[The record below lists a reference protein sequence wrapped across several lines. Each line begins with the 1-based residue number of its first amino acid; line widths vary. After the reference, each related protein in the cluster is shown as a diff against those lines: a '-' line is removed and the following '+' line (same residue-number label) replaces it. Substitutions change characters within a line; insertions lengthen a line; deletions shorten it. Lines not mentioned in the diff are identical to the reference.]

1 MNTPCWY
8 DTDTERISI
17 SFRYDP
23 EFTKDCQRIQGR
35 RWDADRKI
43 NTFPLESAAEVKV
56 LTTKWAIK
64 VDDGLRQRPQWDS
77 TPTAQHSYDVMTDG
91 RWIAMHFPYRE
102 EMINSIHE
110 HIPGASWDNERRRWQ
125 TSIINASD
133 AVLFAEKWGLS
144 VEPTLAEDAH
154 KYVSLANQNHYIS
167 GLIESD
173 PFPIPGLQGEL
184 RPYQYSCVEYSV
196 RNNRVIIAD
205 APGLGKGHPVGTN
218 ILTPNGWK
226 KVEDLSVGDNVIG
239 SSGRAIK
246 ITGVNHRGILP
257 VFKVS
262 FNDGSSVRVDGDH
275 LWSVQQR
282 SAYNRGSTT
291 WHVKETR
298 DLSKILLDGEGHR
311 VWKIPMVK
319 PVEFE
324 KRDTPL
330 PLQPYLLGL
339 LLGDGGIS
347 QSSIY
352 FTSADEEII
361 EYIRKEIYPL
371 KLEKSSTQYGY
382 RMSQG
387 RGGVYRNPIITA
399 LKELGLMGHTALTKF
414 IPQAYLLGTPQER
427 MEILQGLMDT
437 DGNAGPDGTNEFV
450 SASEQLADDVAFL
463 VGSLGGVVRRSIKT
477 IRSGPYSGKTYFRVN
492 IKTGECPF
500 RLNRKAV
507 AWKTPTKYK
516 PSRSMKSIEPDGE
529 APVICLSVDAPDKL
543 YITEDFIV
551 THNSLESISTMKM
564 QEGSLPCV
572 ITCKAKLKY
581 TLRDEVWK
589 WFPGSTAMVLNGTEV
604 FPIPDVDFIILNYD
618 IAHAWY
624 ETLIER
630 GFKSLI
636 VDESHYIK
644 NGKRSLHCPYCGRD
658 MRGEFIK
665 NCPKCKA
672 KDVKAARAYKVRRTN
687 AVMQLAL
694 SLPETAPILL
704 LTGTPLDAR
713 PREMIRQ
720 LECIDRLS
728 IFGGE
733 SKFKHRYCG
742 VDGKGATNSIELHR
756 KLRENCY
763 VRRRI
768 EDVFKDLPPEQYIPR
783 YVEVPEEAMKRYR
796 EVERDVVEYF
806 AQRAAEE
813 ARAKGSNAEWAAYCK
828 REQLERVKDM
838 VQLSGLRS
846 VLSEIKRDA
855 VVEWIN
861 DFDAETD
868 NEEKLVI
875 FGEHINLVD
884 HIYAQFSHEAAN
896 FRASKNNQDD
906 AVRFQTDPSIRKWIA
921 NLQASKEGFTL
932 TAASYVIF
940 AELPWSPTWLT
951 QGLGRC
957 RGRAND
963 PHHAIG
969 YPLLVKG
976 TVDEEMWAML
986 DEKRAV
992 VNAVTDG
999 IEVPADQITVE
1010 EELRLAWLDRGRRGV

>member
-1 MNTPCWY
+1 
-8 DTDTERISI
+8 
-17 SFRYDP
+17 
-23 EFTKDCQRIQGR
+23 
-35 RWDADRKI
+35 
-43 NTFPLESAAEVKV
+43 
-56 LTTKWAIK
+56 
-64 VDDGLRQRPQWDS
+64 
-77 TPTAQHSYDVMTDG
+77 
-91 RWIAMHFPYRE
+91 
-102 EMINSIHE
+102 
-110 HIPGASWDNERRRWQ
+110 
-125 TSIINASD
+125 
-133 AVLFAEKWGLS
+133 
-144 VEPTLAEDAH
+144 
-154 KYVSLANQNHYIS
+154 
-167 GLIESD
+167 
-173 PFPIPGLQGEL
+173 
-184 RPYQYSCVEYSV
+184 
-196 RNNRVIIAD
+196 
-205 APGLGKGHPVGTN
+205 
-218 ILTPNGWK
+218 
-226 KVEDLSVGDNVIG
+226 
-239 SSGRAIK
+239 
-246 ITGVNHRGILP
+246 
-257 VFKVS
+257 
-262 FNDGSSVRVDGDH
+262 
-275 LWSVQQR
+275 
-282 SAYNRGSTT
+282 
-291 WHVKETR
+291 
-298 DLSKILLDGEGHR
+298 
-311 VWKIPMVK
+311 
-319 PVEFE
+319 
-324 KRDTPL
+324 
-330 PLQPYLLGL
+330 
-339 LLGDGGIS
+339 
-347 QSSIY
+347 
-352 FTSADEEII
+352 
-361 EYIRKEIYPL
+361 
-371 KLEKSSTQYGY
+371 
-382 RMSQG
+382 
-387 RGGVYRNPIITA
+387 
-399 LKELGLMGHTALTKF
+399 
-414 IPQAYLLGTPQER
+414 
-427 MEILQGLMDT
+427 
-437 DGNAGPDGTNEFV
+437 
-450 SASEQLADDVAFL
+450 
-463 VGSLGGVVRRSIKT
+463 
-477 IRSGPYSGKTYFRVN
+477 
-492 IKTGECPF
+492 
-500 RLNRKAV
+500 
-507 AWKTPTKYK
+507 
-516 PSRSMKSIEPDGE
+516 MKSIEPDGE